1 MISNVIFAI
10 ILATLAGSA
19 TILGGFLAFF
29 VKRNSFKL
37 LSFGLSFSAGVMLYV
52 SFMEILPEA
61 KISMANNTSLQTANI
76 IAISAFFVGIILSA
90 IIDKL
95 FPEHIS
101 GDEVENKNDSEN
113 FQACICNRKHF
124 KSQKNIQKIGIFTA
138 IALTIHNFPEGLS
151 VFISGVDNISLG
163 TSIALAIA
171 LHNIPEG
178 ISVSLPI
185 YMAEGNKKKAM
196 LYTFISALAEP
207 LGAICGLFVLKYFMT
222 DFTLG
227 ILLAFTAGVM
237 VYLSIDELLPAAKEY
252 EDSHESVFG
261 VISGMMLMAFSL
273 LFL

>member
-1 MISNVIFAI
+1 M
-10 ILATLAGSA
+10 LAGSA
-19 TILGGFLAFF
+19 TILGGVLAFF

-52 SFMEILPEA
+52 SFMEILPQA
-61 KISMANNTSLQTANI
+61 KISMENNTSLQTANI

-90 IIDKL
+90 VIDKL

-101 GDEVENKNDSEN
+101 GEEVENKNDSEN
-113 FQACICNRKHF
+113 FQSCICNRKHF
-124 KSQKNIQKIGIFTA
+124 KNHKNIQKIGIFTA

-163 TSIALAIA
+163 ASIAVAIA

-178 ISVSLPI
+178 ISVALPI

-196 LYTFISALAEP
+196 LYTSISALAEP
-207 LGAICGLFVLKYFMT
+207 LGAICGLFILKYFMT

-227 ILLAFTAGVM
+227 ILLAFTAGIM

-261 VISGMMLMAFSL
+261 VISGMMLMALTL